1 MNNLKI
7 KYLYLRKYQP
17 YLSPIKKDEK
27 IRLNCITELGL
38 IDTVKKIKAKI
49 LLKQSLL
56 SKSKFKNMN
65 NQMVSMKKVC
75 SATFNIDKRNG
86 NNVFI
91 MNKAFNKSIKTI
103 LNNKINKFKFIQSL
117 PSNRYSRNN
126 FTLSTKRDNCTIN
139 SSRMISRNKNKN
151 ISQNYNYNGTNKTS
165 RINSSKTK
173 TILEVKKSI
182 YKLLPIMNNSLNVTI
197 GKSSH
202 LEKELNFF
210 QKEEHQRSQK
220 SKRKKKKIMKKFFI
234 SYKMPSII
242 DSLIVKENKKYL
254 SDNLSRLIFQSKRGK
269 NNLQYQISKKKKSP
283 LAFVEDYNIMR
294 NRRRNNKNYE
304 NNLGFSANLLNSE
317 KKIKKNIVLGMTFKD
332 IKKVISHY

>member
-1 MNNLKI
+1 
-7 KYLYLRKYQP
+7 
-17 YLSPIKKDEK
+17 
-27 IRLNCITELGL
+27 
-38 IDTVKKIKAKI
+38 
-49 LLKQSLL
+49 
-56 SKSKFKNMN
+56 
-65 NQMVSMKKVC
+65 
-75 SATFNIDKRNG
+75 
-86 NNVFI
+86 
-91 MNKAFNKSIKTI
+91 
-103 LNNKINKFKFIQSL
+103 
-117 PSNRYSRNN
+117 
-126 FTLSTKRDNCTIN
+126 
-139 SSRMISRNKNKN
+139 
-151 ISQNYNYNGTNKTS
+151 
-165 RINSSKTK
+165 
-173 TILEVKKSI
+173 
-182 YKLLPIMNNSLNVTI
+182 MNNSLNVTI